1 MSARLNAAPT
11 AAGERIH
18 KLAGACYW
26 RRGDRRIRDDV
37 LGIPMMD
44 GLAGF
49 ILASVVIAGVSALI
63 VVVFECISYSVSKAA
78 DRNKVAEWLTDI
90 TAELQRAN
98 GNRLNAMAY
107 NAALLRASLEAQFI
121 QWEHETAWEFPLLR
135 LSLPTTRAAVLA
147 AFRKAA
153 HFMHPDKGGDAA
165 RFRDLIAERDMA
177 LSQASNGRTATP

>member
-1 MSARLNAAPT
+1 LNAAPT

-26 RRGDRRIRDDV
+26 LRGDRRIRDDV
-37 LGIPMMD
+37 LGIPTMD

-49 ILASVVIAGVSALI
+49 ILVLVIIFGVSALI
-63 VVVFECISYSVSKAA
+63 IIVAGCISSFVRKSE

-90 TAELQRAN
+90 TAELKLAN
-98 GNRLNAMAY
+98 WNRLNAISY

-153 HFMHPDKGGDAA
+153 HFMHPDKGGDSA
-165 RFRDLIAERDMA
+165 RFRDLIAERNRA
-177 LSQASNGRTATP
+177 LSQTSNGRTATP